1 MISDGNSFFRVELRF
16 GRVLPVVSIF
26 FVQKK
31 KLHSVRWKQLSLDHW
46 LYRFYYYHMIK
57 CNDLPKLYSDVLICR
72 WKVSGIEI
80 SMRSLMK
87 EFTDIFG
94 LVLQS
99 YESTISYDSSF
110 QKIRYKRELTES
122 LTPKSISPL
131 TALKERLAKN
141 LLSFVRR

>member
-1 MISDGNSFFRVELRF
+1 
-16 GRVLPVVSIF
+16 
-26 FVQKK
+26 
-31 KLHSVRWKQLSLDHW
+31 
-46 LYRFYYYHMIK
+46 
-57 CNDLPKLYSDVLICR
+57 
-72 WKVSGIEI
+72 
-80 SMRSLMK
+80 MRSLMK

-110 QKIRYKRELTES
+110 WKIRYKRELTE
-122 LTPKSISPL
+122 SISPL

>member
-1 MISDGNSFFRVELRF
+1 
-16 GRVLPVVSIF
+16 
-26 FVQKK
+26 
-31 KLHSVRWKQLSLDHW
+31 
-46 LYRFYYYHMIK
+46 
-57 CNDLPKLYSDVLICR
+57 
-72 WKVSGIEI
+72 
-80 SMRSLMK
+80 MRSLMK

-99 YESTISYDSSF
+99 YGSTISYDSSF